1 MQSPPGAAAADPR
14 GSSGSVAATA
24 APSARIDSL
33 RVEPPPAFPAPALQ
47 SPMLR
52 AIAARKTLEPLDLD
66 RGGLRVASAGH
77 RRTKTA
83 H

>member
-1 MQSPPGAAAADPR
+1 MQSPPGSAAAASR
-14 GSSGSVAATA
+14 GSVPAAA
-24 APSARIDSL
+24 ASSAGLDAVRV
-33 RVEPPPAFPAPALQ
+33 VEPPAAFPAPALQ